1 MPVSRR
7 SFLSTVGA
15 GSAGLLAS
23 PLINWRGHEALF
35 SQEPHPGPTAAERR
49 AERLLAARPGMI
61 RIDSNEN
68 PNGPGKHVFDAISA
82 HFNGSNRYP
91 TKGEE
96 DLMSAIAKV
105 QNIPATNILLGCGSG
120 ELLRTAVQVFTS
132 PANALVAADP
142 TFESPA
148 SFAKILG
155 RPVVAPKVDA
165 KLRLDLDGMADGA
178 RDAGLVYFCNPNN
191 PTATVH
197 SKSDVLA
204 YIDRVNK
211 TSPQTI
217 ILVDEAYHEYVED
230 PSYGSVMQ
238 TAITNPR
245 VIVTRTFSK
254 VFGMA
259 GLRIGY
265 AVGHEDTLAKMVPW
279 MLGSGVNHLALI
291 AAGTTIGDS
300 THIAD
305 EQKKNREARA
315 FTKHFFE
322 SAGYTVAA
330 ADANFLMVDI
340 RRDPRTFKTQCLKHM
355 VAVGRAFP
363 ALPTYARISIGTM
376 PEMKKAVTVFHTVLS
391 EPAMTSSSHSHS

>member
-15 GSAGLLAS
+15 GSAGLIAS

-35 SQEPHPGPTAAERR
+35 SQEPHAGPTAAERR

-68 PNGPGKHVFDAISA
+68 PNGPGHHVFDAISS
-82 HFNGSNRYP
+82 HFAGSNRYP
-91 TKGEE
+91 TQGEE
-96 DLMSAIAKV
+96 DLKDKIAKV
-105 QNIPATNILLGCGSG
+105 QGIPAANILLGCGSG
-120 ELLRTAVQVFTS
+120 EILRTAVQAFTS
-132 PANALVAADP
+132 PTKALVAADP

-148 SFAKILG
+148 TFAKILG
-155 RPVVAPKVDA
+155 NPIVAPKVDS

-178 RDAGLVYFCNPNN
+178 RNAGLVYFCNPNN

-211 TSPQTI
+211 ASPNTI

-265 AVGHEDTLAKMVPW
+265 AVAHPDTLAKMVPW
-279 MLGSGVNHLALI
+279 MLGSGTNHLALV
-291 AAGTTIGDS
+291 AAGVAITDS
-300 THIAD
+300 AHIAD
-305 EQKKNREARA
+305 EQKKNRDARA
-315 FTKHFFE
+315 FTKNFFE

-340 RRDPRTFKTQCLKHM
+340 RRDPKGFKTECLKHM
-355 VAVGRAFP
+355 IAVGRAFP

-376 PEMKKAVTVFHTVLS
+376 PEMKKAVAVFRTVL
-391 EPAMTSSSHSHS
+391 ATSVSTSHGQ